1 MKLNYRRQ
9 LYFENRLRSIYS
21 IFTIIIY
28 FEAVV
33 SQEDLVKDGQM
44 LVVGC
49 MYANGLIMCADGINI
64 SSRIRTDKVQ
74 LLNCII

>member
-1 MKLNYRRQ
+1 M
-9 LYFENRLRSIYS
+9 
-21 IFTIIIY
+21 
-28 FEAVV
+28 
-33 SQEDLVKDGQM
+33 KDGQM

-74 LLNCII
+74 VLNCII